1 MLTQEM
7 QAKGAEKPH
16 FMPHFM
22 RGLEPLNGLVWGINI
37 PTIYKYIYIVYR
49 TYITVSYMGIM
60 DRSERG

>member
-7 QAKGAEKPH
+7 QAKGAEK
-16 FMPHFM
+16 PHFM

-60 DRSERG
+60 DRTERG

>member
-1 MLTQEM
+1 M
-7 QAKGAEKPH
+7 QAKGAEK
-16 FMPHFM
+16 PHFM